1 MIDGNKNYFN
11 HLGRYPEDDGLF
23 FIGVDKKNKVCLY
36 AAIGSDVSDYISYDV
51 RVVLAQFILWGI
63 IVALVVAMFY
73 CFTMEPQWWILSA
86 VYLVCIFCSIEGYW
100 AVVRYFKKLK
110 KKCREKMFKMHY
122 EI

>member
-51 RVVLAQFILWGI
+51 RVVLAQFILWGVI
-63 IVALVVAMFY
+63 IAFALAMFY
-73 CFTMEPQWWILSA
+73 CFTLEPQWWILA
-86 VYLVCIFCSIEGYW
+86 VVYVVCVLLCIEGYW

-110 KKCREKMFKMHY
+110 KKCREKMFKMDY